1 MTFPRGTEKMMR
13 KMKDELNKQ
22 KVLNQSMQSELDRSS
37 STEPGSRIRVN
48 GRGTPSSDDSHGND
62 ILRNQLTD
70 ATRQVQRLNSDNK
83 DLRSRIESLESDIA
97 DMRETLIS
105 TQRES
110 DDRLSRIEELE
121 QEVERLEKSLVIA
134 RGGHDETLLEKL
146 SNENTTLK
154 HDNEQLQ
161 HKIGLLLEVDQPS
174 FGQGRPI
181 SGISD
186 RPLSTSSSE
195 NAMAFENLS
204 SELDDW
210 QQRVANSLSGRRPY
224 EYDSN
229 PGHERVRSR
238 S

>member
-1 MTFPRGTEKMMR
+1 MMR
-13 KMKDELNKQ
+13 KMKDELSKQ
-22 KVLNQSMQSELDRSS
+22 KVLNQSMQSELDRAS
-37 STEPGSRIRVN
+37 STEPGRARVN

-62 ILRNQLTD
+62 VLRNQLTD

-83 DLRSRIESLESDIA
+83 DLRGRLESLEGDIA
-97 DMRETLIS
+97 AMRENLIA
-105 TQRES
+105 TQQES

-121 QEVERLEKSLVIA
+121 QDVERLEKSLLIS
-134 RGGHDETLLEKL
+134 RGSHDESLLETL

-210 QQRVANSLSGRRPY
+210 QQRVASTLNGRRPY
-224 EYDSN
+224 NEYDPS

>member
-1 MTFPRGTEKMMR
+1 MR
-13 KMKDELNKQ
+13 KMKDELTKQ
-22 KVLNQSMQSELDRSS
+22 KVLNQSIQSELDRSS
-37 STEPGSRIRVN
+37 STEPGARLRLN

-62 ILRNQLTD
+62 VLRTQLTD
-70 ATRQVQRLNSDNK
+70 AQRQVQRLNGDNR
-83 DLRSRIESLESDIA
+83 DLRSRLEALESDIA
-97 DMRETLIS
+97 AMRETLVA

-121 QEVERLEKSLVIA
+121 QDVERLEKSLVIA
-134 RGGHDETLLEKL
+134 RGGHDETLLETL

-154 HDNEQLQ
+154 HENEQLT

-181 SGISD
+181 SGISVD
-186 RPLSTSSSE
+186 RRISTSSSE
-195 NAMAFENLS
+195 NAMAFEHLS

-210 QQRVANSLSGRRPY
+210 QQRLASSMSNRRPLN
-224 EYDSN
+224 EYDSL

>member
-1 MTFPRGTEKMMR
+1 MQLLAKI
-13 KMKDELNKQ
+13 KELQ
-22 KVLNQSMQSELDRSS
+22 ERQQALRSESPLSEL
-37 STEPGSRIRVN
+37 
-48 GRGTPSSDDSHGND
+48 SDDEDGQA
-62 ILRNQLTD
+62 IEARLREQT
-70 ATRQVQRLNSDNK
+70 QHY
-83 DLRSRIESLESDIA
+83 
-97 DMRETLIS
+97 RE
-105 TQRES
+105 
-110 DDRLSRIEELE
+110 RIEELE

-210 QQRVANSLSGRRPY
+210 QQRVANSFSGRRPY